1 MQRLISNL
9 RLGVRIALRYLGVW
23 IADAASIAITALLMP
38 GIFFVRES
46 PLWYLTPFLVALIFG
61 LLNALVR
68 PVLIL
73 LLLPI
78 TFVTLGLATLLL
90 NAALFYF
97 TDVLVQSLIIESFGA
112 AVVGVLV
119 LTAVN
124 TALGNLI
131 RLGDDYS
138 FYAALMNRVSV
149 WTSPARAERDERGLI
164 ILQIDGLSYQT
175 LKEALRRGKM
185 PFLNA
190 TIKRRRAS
198 IRRWF
203 SGLPAQTSAV
213 QAGMFY
219 GDRFDIPGFRWYD
232 KRAERLFT
240 SSNSA
245 DMKSVDDRYAEVKN
259 PLLKNG
265 SCISSLLHG
274 GASKK
279 ILTVSA
285 MSERDLKQH
294 RGSLEDF
301 AIFSLH
307 PYLYT
312 RTIFLMVWD
321 FIVDQAQTYLD
332 LIQQKKPMVVRS
344 IKFSLLRALGNA
356 FFREA
361 ATYFVMEDIVRGI
374 PVIYANYL
382 GYDMVAHYGGPRSWD
397 ALSTL
402 AGIDRQIKKISRMIT
417 RKARKHYDLVVLSDH
432 GQTGSVPFKTLF
444 RKSLPALIEE
454 VLKKRSI
461 EPTGTTAELGYFD
474 TLLREVRMVEE
485 AYGTRSI
492 RSSRHAL
499 ERLHKRIREDYD
511 PQEGDEGAV
520 VCANG
525 NLAHVYLT
533 ESSDRVTTEQLL
545 DKHPTLLE
553 FLIAHEGIGFVV
565 TTNDEGDHLMMAKDG
580 MRKLRTGVVEG
591 VDPILRYSDG
601 TSSRVIIDALIELCQ
616 FPNSGDIVVNGA
628 TLDNGSVVS
637 FEPQRGTHGGLGGEQ
652 TDPFII
658 FPRHFR
664 DRKADIRGP
673 VEMHHFLSGL
683 LAQQGPPVP

>member
-1 MQRLISNL
+1 MQRLISNA
-9 RLGVRIALRYLGVW
+9 RLFVRIALRYLGVW

-46 PLWYLTPFLVALIFG
+46 PLWYLQPFLVALVLG

-68 PVLIL
+68 PVLII

-90 NAALFYF
+90 NAALLYF
-97 TDVLVQSLIIESFGA
+97 THILVDFLIIENFGA
-112 AVVGVLV
+112 ALVGVLV

-124 TALGNLI
+124 TALGSLI
-131 RLGDDYS
+131 QLGDDYS
-138 FYAALMNRVSV
+138 FYAAMMNRLSA
-149 WTSPARAERDERGLI
+149 WTGRAQAERAERGLI
-164 ILQIDGLSYQT
+164 VLQIDGLSYPA
-175 LKEALRRGKM
+175 LKTALRRGKM
-185 PFLNA
+185 PFLGA
-190 TIKRRRAS
+190 MVKRRGATVRK
-198 IRRWF
+198 WF

-219 GDRFDIPGFRWYD
+219 GDSSNIPGFRWYD
-232 KRAERLFT
+232 KLSEHLFT
-240 SSNSA
+240 SSSSA
-245 DMKSVDDRYAEVKN
+245 DMKSIDDRFSGVTN

-265 SCISSLLHG
+265 TCINSLLHG

-285 MSERDLKQH
+285 MSEKDLKQH

-321 FIVDQAQTYLD
+321 FMVDRAQTYLD
-332 LIQQKKPMVVRS
+332 LIKQKKPRLVRS
-344 IKFSLLRALGNA
+344 IKFSFLRAVGNA

-361 ATYFVMEDIVRGI
+361 TTYFIMEDIVRGM
-374 PVIYANYL
+374 PVIYANYI

-402 AGIDRQIKKISRMIT
+402 AGIDRQIKKISRMIA
-417 RKARKHYDLVVLSDH
+417 RKARKHYDVVILSDH
-432 GQTGSVPFKTLF
+432 GQTRSVPFKSLYN
-444 RKSLPALIEE
+444 KSLPALIEE
-454 VLKKRSI
+454 VLEKRSI
-461 EPTGTTAELGYFD
+461 EPGSSTAELGYFD
-474 TLLREVRMVEE
+474 TLLREIRMVEE

-492 RSSRHAL
+492 RGSRHAL
-499 ERLHKRIREDYD
+499 ERLHRRIREDHV
-511 PQEGDEGAV
+511 EHGDQQGTV

-525 NLAHVYLT
+525 NLVHVYLT
-533 ESSDRVTTEQLL
+533 ESADRVTTERLIEE
-545 DKHPTLLE
+545 HPNLLE

-565 TTNDEGDHLMMAKDG
+565 TTNAEGEHLMMAKGG
-580 MRKLRTGVVEG
+580 MRKLRSGIVEG
-591 VDPILRYSDG
+591 IDPVSHYATGDSAHM
-601 TSSRVIIDALIELCQ
+601 IIEALVALCA

-628 TLDNGSVVS
+628 TRADGSVVS
-637 FEPQRGTHGGLGGEQ
+637 FEAQRGTHGGLGGEQ
-652 TDPFII
+652 TDAFVI
-658 FPRHFR
+658 FPRRFR
-664 DRKADIRGP
+664 GRKERIQSPAD
-673 VEMHHFLSGL
+673 MHHFLMGL
-683 LAQQGPPVP
+683 LAQ